1 MHMEKT
7 TTDAIQTAVGNELAV
22 ATKKRNLAIIMSNTL
37 KQNKKNVQQ
46 LSHMQREQRIQQNK
60 WCYSAL

>member
-1 MHMEKT
+1 MEKT

-37 KQNKKNVQQ
+37 KQKQNKNVQQ

>member
-1 MHMEKT
+1 MEKT
-7 TTDAIQTAVGNELAV
+7 TTDAIETAVGNELAV

-37 KQNKKNVQQ
+37 KQNKTKNVQQ

-60 WCYSAL
+60 

>member
-1 MHMEKT
+1 MEKT

-37 KQNKKNVQQ
+37 KQKQNKNVQQ

-60 WCYSAL
+60 

>member
-1 MHMEKT
+1 MEKT
-7 TTDAIQTAVGNELAV
+7 TTDAIETAVGNELAV

-37 KQNKKNVQQ
+37 KQNKTKNVQQ

>member
-1 MHMEKT
+1 MEKT
-7 TTDAIQTAVGNELAV
+7 TTDAIQTVVGNELAV
-22 ATKKRNLAIIMSNTL
+22 ATKKRNLAIIMNNTL
-37 KQNKKNVQQ
+37 KQKQNKNVQQ